1 MNKGEHK
8 KGDKAEQMGKENM
21 MNKMKMME
29 HRMDMMQMMMEQMM
43 EHQSEEKKEM

>member
-1 MNKGEHK
+1 
-8 KGDKAEQMGKENM
+8 MGKENM

-43 EHQSEEKKEM
+43 EHQSEEKRKCSRD